1 MLLFIFDF
9 DNTLGDTYW
18 RYGEGNIFRTKT
30 LPDIKKATEIYEK
43 YRRWPNNIV
52 VYPKLLEEY
61 WIENPHNFFI
71 NAGLPNQL
79 FDDVVPFFIKLREYP
94 EITTTILTTGDED
107 FQYLKTHIT
116 GVDTLVDEVFVT
128 RKRNKAENIREII
141 QKYNP
146 VHTIFIDDHI
156 NITPADFDTPITIYD
171 MNRARTKDWEFV
183 IHELSEL
190 PLEKILWTK

>member
-18 RYGEGNIFRTKT
+18 PYGEGNIFRTKT
-30 LPDIKKATEIYEK
+30 LPGIEKATEIYEK

-61 WIENPHNFFI
+61 GITNPREFFI

-79 FDDVVPFFIKLREYP
+79 YDDVTPFFIKLREYP
-94 EITTTILTTGDED
+94 EIKTTILTTGDED
-107 FQYLKTHIT
+107 FQHLKVDIT
-116 GVDTLVDEVFVT
+116 GADKLVDEVFVT

-141 QKYNP
+141 QKYQP
-146 VHTIFIDDHI
+146 EHTIFIDDHI

-171 MNRARTKDWEFV
+171 MNRARTKKWEFV

-190 PLEKILWTK
+190 PLDKILWTK